1 MTELLL
7 TLISAALVNNVV
19 LHQALGLDPL
29 LQQAA
34 ATQRHR
40 VHALGLAT
48 VVMMVLAIPLGQLL
62 FLQLLRPLALDYLR
76 LFVFVP
82 LCVLLVTPVLSL
94 LQRQLPYWPFAGLKP
109 LLLGNAAV
117 LGLALQASDAGIGLL
132 ASMALSLGSGLGFWL
147 VLSLFDDLCRRSNA
161 APAAFRGL
169 PISLIGAGI
178 MALAFLGFN
187 GLFTP

>member
-7 TLISAALVNNVV
+7 TLLSAALVNNVV

-29 LQQAA
+29 LQSGTAL
-34 ATQRHR
+34 QRQR

-48 VVMMVLAIPLGQLL
+48 LVMLLLAIPLGQLL
-62 FLQLLRPLALDYLR
+62 YLHLLRPLALEYLR
-76 LFVFVP
+76 LFVFMP
-82 LCVLLVTPVLSL
+82 LCVLLIAPILSL
-94 LQRQLPYWPFAGLKP
+94 LQRQVPGWPFARLKP
-109 LLLGNAAV
+109 LLLGNAAL
-117 LGLALQASDAGIGLL
+117 LGLALQVSDAAAGLL
-132 ASMALSLGSGLGFWL
+132 TSVALSLGSGLGFWL
-147 VLSLFDDLCRRSNA
+147 VLSLFDDLCQRSDA
-161 APAAFRGL
+161 VPAAFRGL